1 MQVDLE
7 SLIDNNNPL
16 LSKKINFQSETFSHK
31 DTSNMLHS
39 TIVGSRVSTS
49 NLNYSLINQDYS
61 LLNTS
66 PQLQSNN
73 HFPQINVLNKSTDE
87 EDIDNQIEQTQKS
100 FNIQNNIAYR
110 NGIGR
115 EGFQLGGK
123 LDTIQETNSEIS
135 CIKKDGVSVL
145 NFNSSSNNINNNLIS
160 MLDERNFY
168 SKAESLM
175 KNININTN
183 NNSREEESFYS
194 PNVIM
199 FKEIE
204 QLFLNKSNINQSN
217 LSLNEIKKLRIGNDN
232 EIIGKKK
239 CKKSNTF
246 NMKLNDKD
254 NSCSN
259 IEFNIPVKRYIKKNN
274 KC

>member
-1 MQVDLE
+1 
-7 SLIDNNNPL
+7 
-16 LSKKINFQSETFSHK
+16 
-31 DTSNMLHS
+31 MLHS

-49 NLNYSLINQDYS
+49 NLNYSLLNQDYS
-61 LLNTS
+61 PLNIS

-73 HFPQINVLNKSTDE
+73 HYPQINIINKSKDE
-87 EDIDNQIEQTQKS
+87 EDIDNHGEQTQKS
-100 FNIQNNIAYR
+100 FNMQNINAYR

-115 EGFQLGGK
+115 ELFPMGGK

-135 CIKKDGVSVL
+135 CVKKDGVSIL

-175 KNININTN
+175 KNFNINTN
-183 NNSREEESFYS
+183 NNSREEESYYS

-204 QLFLNKSNINQSN
+204 QLFLNRSNININPSN
-217 LSLNEIKKLRIGNDN
+217 LSLNEMRKLRVGNDN
-232 EIIGKKK
+232 EIIGKNK

-246 NMKLNDKD
+246 SMKVNDKD

-259 IEFNIPVKRYIKKNN
+259 IEFNIPVKRYIKK
-274 KC
+274 C

>member
-7 SLIDNNNPL
+7 SLIDNKNPL
-16 LSKKINFQSETFSHK
+16 LSKKIIFQSETFSRK
-31 DTSNMLHS
+31 DTSNMLYS

-73 HFPQINVLNKSTDE
+73 HFPQINILNKSTDE
-87 EDIDNQIEQTQKS
+87 GDIDNQIEKTQKS
-100 FNIQNNIAYR
+100 FNIQNNNAYR

-115 EGFQLGGK
+115 EGFQLSGK

-135 CIKKDGVSVL
+135 CIKKDGVSIL

-175 KNININTN
+175 KNLNINTN

-246 NMKLNDKD
+246 NIKLNGKD
-254 NSCSN
+254 NNSSN
-259 IEFNIPVKRYIKKNN
+259 IKFNIPVKRYIKKNN
-274 KC
+274 KS

>member
-1 MQVDLE
+1 
-7 SLIDNNNPL
+7 
-16 LSKKINFQSETFSHK
+16 
-31 DTSNMLHS
+31 MLHS

-259 IEFNIPVKRYIKKNN
+259 IELNIPVKRYIKKNN

>member
-1 MQVDLE
+1 
-7 SLIDNNNPL
+7 
-16 LSKKINFQSETFSHK
+16 
-31 DTSNMLHS
+31 
-39 TIVGSRVSTS
+39 
-49 NLNYSLINQDYS
+49 
-61 LLNTS
+61 
-66 PQLQSNN
+66 
-73 HFPQINVLNKSTDE
+73 
-87 EDIDNQIEQTQKS
+87 
-100 FNIQNNIAYR
+100 
-110 NGIGR
+110 
-115 EGFQLGGK
+115 
-123 LDTIQETNSEIS
+123 
-135 CIKKDGVSVL
+135 
-145 NFNSSSNNINNNLIS
+145 

-175 KNININTN
+175 KNLNINTN

-246 NMKLNDKD
+246 NIKLNGKD
-254 NSCSN
+254 NNSSN
-259 IEFNIPVKRYIKKNN
+259 IKFNIPVKRYIKKNN
-274 KC
+274 KS